1 VQGTPALDAA
11 RGTNVVHWNRHATL
25 RRAAAELLRVL
36 DHVSGPGD
44 PDMQPAL
51 GDSPPLSTDGVTAS
65 RNDGRTGRAARQGA
79 KIFSRSFAEAPAA
92 APACTY

>member
-1 VQGTPALDAA
+1 MQGTPALDAA

-51 GDSPPLSTDGVTAS
+51 GDSPPLSTGGVTAS
-65 RNDGRTGRAARQGA
+65 RNDGRTGRAARQGGKDSS
-79 KIFSRSFAEAPAA
+79 KIFCRGSCR